1 MSNEEHVLEK
11 SEDLPNVPLAPAPWD
26 ITGNGYIVAVWM
38 PREVIDTNSFLP
50 PDLAHTHRGRL
61 ALMMF
66 VDYRESPCGAYKE
79 LLYIPGPLSFSSQR
93 TRSITRCFVSTYGSV
108 VNGRRNWGIP
118 KDRADF
124 RIYYGNDGIDR
135 VRVQHQGHPF
145 AEFAFQEK
153 GPSTPFNAALIP
165 RFLRTFGQHW
175 EGHEYVYTPSATG
188 HVQWATLLDAQF
200 DAAYFPD
207 LSRGKVLAV
216 IKARDFNMRFQPAT
230 ITRIAEPFPGQI
242 R

>member
-1 MSNEEHVLEK
+1 MSNEQHALEK
-11 SEDLPNVPLAPAPWD
+11 SEDLPSVPQAPAPWD

-38 PREVIDTNSFLP
+38 PREVIDNNSFLP

-66 VDYRESPCGAYKE
+66 VDYHESPCGAYKE

-93 TRSITRCFVSTYGSV
+93 TRSITRCFVSTYDSV

-124 RIYYGNDGIDR
+124 RIYYGKDGVDR
-135 VRVQHQGHPF
+135 VRVQHQGHTF

-165 RFLRTFGQHW
+165 RFLRTLGQHW
-175 EGHEYVYTPSATG
+175 EGHEYIYTPSATG
-188 HVQWATLLDAQF
+188 HVQWATMLEAQF
-200 DAAYFPD
+200 DARYFPD
-207 LSRGKVLAV
+207 VARGKVLAV

-230 ITRIAEPFPGQI
+230 VTRIAVPFPG
-242 R
+242 